1 MSTFPDTSTTLLANL
16 AYHETGVD
24 QAAWFRFFALY
35 QPVMVE
41 FARMR
46 GAGDDAEDVVQE
58 VFADLAKAFH
68 AGRYAREKGSFSAY
82 LATMLRNDLISRFR
96 RKQTRSRIMD
106 TSQPGRAGAH
116 PASSPL
122 RSDDMRVPST
132 AAQPG
137 RARSPSAPYAAFFD
151 DDMPVWNL
159 ARHRA
164 AVEHVLTKT
173 ALSEQSRKIYREL
186 LATGDSC
193 AEVARRMNLPAAT
206 VRQVK
211 SRVSRMIA
219 AFEKAAK

>member
-1 MSTFPDTSTTLLANL
+1 MSTFPDTSTTLLAKL
-16 AYHETGVD
+16 AERETDVD
-24 QAAWFRFFALY
+24 QASWFRFFALY

-46 GAGDDAEDVVQE
+46 GAGDDAEDVVQD
-58 VFADLAKAFH
+58 VFADLVKVFQT
-68 AGRYAREKGSFSAY
+68 GRYVRGKGQFKSY
-82 LATMLRNDLISRFR
+82 LATMLRNELISRFR
-96 RKQTRSRIMD
+96 RMQAKSRI
-106 TSQPGRAGAH
+106 GRAGAPRTPF
-116 PASSPL
+116 PAPLAAPPVSS
-122 RSDDMRVPST
+122 SS
-132 AAQPG
+132 
-137 RARSPSAPYAAFFD
+137 

-173 ALSEQSRKIYREL
+173 ALSEQSRQIYREL

-193 AEVARRMNLPAAT
+193 ADVARRMNLPAAT

-219 AFEKAAK
+219 AFEKATE

>member
-1 MSTFPDTSTTLLANL
+1 MITFPDTSTTLLVKL
-16 AYHETGVD
+16 AARETGVD

-41 FARMR
+41 FARMK

-58 VFADLAKAFH
+58 VFADLAKAFQ
-68 AGRYAREKGSFSAY
+68 AGRYAREKGSFRAY
-82 LATMLRNDLISRFR
+82 LATMLRNELISRFR
-96 RKQTRSRIMD
+96 RKQAKSRVD
-106 TSQPGRAGAH
+106 
-116 PASSPL
+116 
-122 RSDDMRVPST
+122 
-132 AAQPG
+132 G
-137 RARSPSAPYAAFFD
+137 RARTPAAPLAAPSAD
-151 DDMPVWNL
+151 DLPVWNL

-173 ALSEQSRKIYREL
+173 ALSEQSRRIYREL

-193 AEVARRMNLPAAT
+193 AKVARRMGLPAAT

>member
-1 MSTFPDTSTTLLANL
+1 MTSTFPDTSTTLLVKL
-16 AYHETGVD
+16 AAHETGVD

-41 FARMR
+41 FARMK

-68 AGRYAREKGSFSAY
+68 AGRYAREKGSFRAY
-82 LATMLRNDLISRFR
+82 LATMLRNELISRFR
-96 RKQTRSRIMD
+96 RNSARPECDAVNITEAEIKAEKRLQAV
-106 TSQPGRAGAH
+106 PGVYSG
-116 PASSPL
+116 P
-122 RSDDMRVPST
+122 DD
-132 AAQPG
+132 AEN
-137 RARSPSAPYAAFFD
+137 
-151 DDMPVWNL
+151 WKI
-159 ARHRA
+159 ARHRI

-173 ALSEQSRKIYREL
+173 ALSEQSRQIYRRLMES
-186 LATGDSC
+186 GDNC
-193 AEVARRMNLPAAT
+193 AKVAREMGIAAAT

>member
-1 MSTFPDTSTTLLANL
+1 MSTFPDTSTTLLAKL
-16 AYHETGVD
+16 AERETGVD

-58 VFADLAKAFH
+58 VFADLAKTFQ
-68 AGRYAREKGSFSAY
+68 AGRYAREKGSFRAY
-82 LATMLRNDLISRFR
+82 LATMLRNELISRFR
-96 RKQTRSRIMD
+96 RKQAKSRVD
-106 TSQPGRAGAH
+106 
-116 PASSPL
+116 
-122 RSDDMRVPST
+122 
-132 AAQPG
+132 G
-137 RARSPSAPYAAFFD
+137 RARTPAAPLPAPLAAPSAD
-151 DDMPVWNL
+151 DLPVWNL

-173 ALSEQSRKIYREL
+173 ALSEQSRQIYREL

-193 AEVARRMNLPAAT
+193 AKVARRMNLPAAT
-206 VRQVK
+206 IRQVK